1 MAFVDYYKILG
12 VDKNIPQKDVRA
24 AYRKRAKQFHP
35 DLHPN
40 DPKAKAKFQALN
52 EAYEVISDPEKR
64 AKYDQYGEQWKNVGG
79 FGGGGYDGTAGGG
92 AAGGNPFEGFDF
104 SSFGG
109 GGGGFSSFFENLF
122 GGRGRSQQSAD
133 GFGSG
138 NFGGFNGSAGY
149 GSGFNGA
156 GYGAGADFGTGG
168 CGGGCGQNGRAN
180 NGEMNMNVN
189 IDLYTALLGGEG
201 IIKLSNGSKIKL
213 KIKPETQN
221 GTKVRVRGKGYD
233 RGDGTFGDL
242 MITYNVK
249 LPTGLNDKQ
258 KDLLRQ
264 MKDAK

>member
-1 MAFVDYYKILG
+1 M
-12 VDKNIPQKDVRA
+12 
-24 AYRKRAKQFHP
+24 
-35 DLHPN
+35 
-40 DPKAKAKFQALN
+40 
-52 EAYEVISDPEKR
+52 
-64 AKYDQYGEQWKNVGG
+64 
-79 FGGGGYDGTAGGG
+79 
-92 AAGGNPFEGFDF
+92 
-104 SSFGG
+104 
-109 GGGGFSSFFENLF
+109 
-122 GGRGRSQQSAD
+122 GGR
-133 GFGSG
+133 
-138 NFGGFNGSAGY
+138 
-149 GSGFNGA
+149 
-156 GYGAGADFGTGG
+156 
-168 CGGGCGQNGRAN
+168 GGGCGQNGRAN

-249 LPTGLNDKQ
+249 LPTRLNDKQ